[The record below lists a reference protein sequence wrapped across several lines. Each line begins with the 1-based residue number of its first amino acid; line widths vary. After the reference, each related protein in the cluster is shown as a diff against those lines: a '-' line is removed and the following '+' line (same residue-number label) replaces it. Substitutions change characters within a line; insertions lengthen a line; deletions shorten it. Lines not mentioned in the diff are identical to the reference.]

1 MVVDAGRPSQKTQKT
16 RKGKKAWRKNIDL
29 DQIEQDIEDK
39 NEQEIVL
46 GVTNEPIFTVD
57 RKGSDEGLTND
68 MKKERKLKS
77 HEILHARSAVPPV
90 VAQHKKKDHPKTKTK
105 VKDVKGILE
114 RAGFTDKSTSSA
126 QLERDG
132 ILKSG
137 EASDLWGSAPA
148 EPEAPAHRMPIR
160 PNPVPAA
167 VRKPAG
173 PEPPIPGSVAI
184 ELPSAGISY
193 NPALEDWK
201 ATILEAHKKLEKE
214 EEKRIQAE
222 EERAR
227 IEAIIAETESKLN
240 EGANDESDS
249 SDQEEEEE
257 EAQKTDQKRTSLSV
271 NPPVELKRKTRTQRN
286 RERRHKQ
293 WLYDLKQLKEKRRF
307 MQSLIDQNKAKNQ
320 MDNTE
325 TQKQPRAA
333 KRKLKAHS
341 AYPVMEEPLAIKLSD
356 ELDDSLRRLKP
367 EGSLLKERMKSFQA
381 RGLVEA
387 RVPVKKRKSRHK
399 MVEKHS
405 FRHFQ

>member
-1 MVVDAGRPSQKTQKT
+1 MAMDTGRPSQKTQKS
-16 RKGKKAWRKNIDL
+16 RKGKRAWRKNIDL
-29 DQIEQDIEDK
+29 DQIEQDIDDK

-57 RKGSDEGLTND
+57 RKGSEEGLTND
-68 MKKERKLKS
+68 MKKERRLKS

-90 VAQHKKKDHPKTKTK
+90 IAHHKKKDHPKAKTK

-114 RAGFTDKSTSSA
+114 RAGFTDKSTTSA

-132 ILKSG
+132 LLKSG
-137 EASDLWGSAPA
+137 EPTDLWGASS
-148 EPEAPAHRMPIR
+148 EPETPAAPVPAR
-160 PNPVPAA
+160 PTPVPAA
-167 VRKPAG
+167 VRKPAA
-173 PEPPIPGSVAI
+173 PEPPIPGSVAV
-184 ELPSAGISY
+184 EVPSAGISY

-227 IEAIIAETESKLN
+227 IEAIIAETEYKLN
-240 EGANDESDS
+240 EDGNDESDES
-249 SDQEEEEE
+249 EEENEDT
-257 EAQKTDQKRTSLSV
+257 ADNDQKSTSLSV
-271 NPPVELKRKTRTQRN
+271 NPPVQLKRKTRTQRN

-307 MQSLIDQNKAKNQ
+307 MQSLIDQNKTKGQ
-320 MDNTE
+320 DDEVTPKE
-325 TQKQPRAA
+325 PRAP

-341 AYPVMEEPLAIKLSD
+341 AYPVMEEPLAVKLSD

-367 EGSLLKERMKSFQA
+367 EGSLLKDRMRSFQS